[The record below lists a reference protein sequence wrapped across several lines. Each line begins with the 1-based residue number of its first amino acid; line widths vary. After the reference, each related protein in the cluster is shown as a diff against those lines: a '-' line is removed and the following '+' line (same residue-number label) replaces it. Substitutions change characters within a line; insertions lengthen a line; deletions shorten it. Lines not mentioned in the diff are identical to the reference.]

1 MKAVRVRIV
10 EGGWS
15 VIPREFLERF
25 GLCLEEAVFFQDQPE
40 GLIIQEV
47 QESYLDA
54 VGRLLKKGMWDSDW
68 LESEKARKERCV

>member
-10 EGGWS
+10 EDGWA

-25 GLCLEEAVFFQDQPE
+25 GLCLEEVFFQDQPE

-47 QESYLDA
+47 QESYLDE
-54 VGRLLKKGMWDSDW
+54 VGQLLKKGMWDADW
-68 LESEKARKERCV
+68 LETEKARKDRCV